1 MGTMDGRTVVITGGN
16 AGIGKETAVALAR
29 DGARVIFTSRD
40 ATRGADALAEITE
53 RSGSAAVEVMP
64 LDLASLASVRRFAE
78 QVLAATDRIDVLV
91 NNAGLLL
98 QSRTET
104 EDGFETTFGVN
115 HLGHFLLTDLLRDRL
130 VASAPARV
138 VVVASHAHTFARSG
152 LDFDDLQAARRYS
165 AFPVYSRSK
174 LANILFTNELAR
186 RLAGTGVTANS
197 LHPGYVDSRFGRD
210 GDSGALD
217 WFFGLGARLFAIP
230 PDAGAATSV
239 FLSADPG
246 VAEVTGAYFVKSRV
260 RRAGPRATDER
271 AAARLWEISER
282 LVSG

>member
-16 AGIGKETAVALAR
+16 AGIGKETALALAR

-40 ATRGADALAEITE
+40 AARGEAARTEIVE
-53 RSGSAAVEVMP
+53 RSGSALVEVMP
-64 LDLASLASVRRFAE
+64 LDLASLASVRAFAE
-78 QVLAATDRIDVLV
+78 RVLAATDRIDVLV

-98 QSRTET
+98 QQRTET
-104 EDGFETTFGVN
+104 EEGFETTFGVN
-115 HLGHFLLTDLLRDRL
+115 HLGHFLLTDLLRERL

-138 VVVASHAHTFARSG
+138 VVVSSNAHTFARNG
-152 LDFDDLQAARRYS
+152 LDFDDLQATRRYS

-186 RLAGTGVTANS
+186 RLADTGVTANS

-210 GDSGALD
+210 GDSGGLD

-230 PDAGAATSV
+230 PEAGAATSV
-239 FLSADPG
+239 FLSRDEG
-246 VAEVTGAYFVKSRV
+246 VTGVTGAYFVKSRE
-260 RRAGPRATDER
+260 RRASARATDAA
-271 AAARLWEISER
+271 AAARLWEVSEA